1 MAHFRKQSQIFGDL
15 FFRLSDQAHLPARFS
30 RRSHYATHRFPRKSS
45 VAVVIWHAGQVL
57 AVQHSYIRGL
67 GIPGGVIDA
76 GEMPQVAAVR
86 ELKEELGLELD
97 AKDLIPCG
105 NLRNTEVF
113 RIMLTTMP
121 EIHVDNREIVEAF
134 FTEPADLIAKV
145 SRYAEFLQP
154 PTDLS

>member
-1 MAHFRKQSQIFGDL
+1 M
-15 FFRLSDQAHLPARFS
+15 
-30 RRSHYATHRFPRKSS
+30 
-45 VAVVIWHAGQVL
+45 
-57 AVQHSYIRGL
+57 
-67 GIPGGVIDA
+67 
-76 GEMPQVAAVR
+76 
-86 ELKEELGLELD
+86 KEELGLELD